1 MKRKLILLLLVIALI
16 TGGALVAVSNSKA
29 QTSTN
34 YGLEWHILSG
44 AVGEMCSTSFCLN
57 STLGQTMAGEFSSTN
72 YNLWAGYWQKLTYR
86 VYLPLVLR
94 NYD

>member
-1 MKRKLILLLLVIALI
+1 MKRKLILLSLVIALL
-16 TGGALVAVSNSKA
+16 TGGALLAVNSSQA

-57 STLGQTMAGEFSSTN
+57 STLGQTMAGEFSGTN
-72 YNLWAGYWQKLTYR
+72 YNLWAGYWQKFSHN

>member
-1 MKRKLILLLLVIALI
+1 MKRKLILLLSVVTLI
-16 TGGALVAVSNSKA
+16 IGGALVAVSNSKA

-44 AVGEMCSTSFCLN
+44 AVGKMCSTSFCLN
-57 STLGQTMAGEFSSTN
+57 STLGQTMAGEFSGAT
-72 YNLWAGYWQKLTYR
+72 YNLWAGYWQKFSHN

-94 NYD
+94 NYE